1 MSSNECDGPG
11 HPPLRISSL
20 LGRREPT
27 RLSNQPHPSCK
38 CLAVNSFSSY
48 TARMDSGVEP
58 QTSKRYKT
66 QADGVSNWLEE
77 QWASLLVAVAFI
89 FYAARLFRLISRYAV
104 NIFFSDQWEFND
116 ATLFQKHSLWQI
128 FDWQHGPHRQ
138 GLGALFEKLVDPIF
152 GWNSRIESFIVW
164 GVIVTAAICALWLKR
179 RLYGSFSVFDVVI
192 PAILFIPAQWETLF
206 VTANFSHGP
215 FPLLLILVYCLSWT
229 FGKRAVRYPLVL
241 LINFA
246 GIYTGFGIFLGV
258 LTPILLALD
267 YWASAPQTRLRRTY
281 FVWILLV
288 AIVSLAS
295 FFVGYK
301 FNADLECFSFQPQ
314 TPRSY
319 VAYVALM
326 FANFFAIRRLLA
338 FPRIVG
344 TMILAAS
351 LVSLAIALGWLLRR
365 QGPKCAGEEGNRA
378 LLTVGLTAYSLLLCV
393 GTAYGR
399 LCGGLLTAFSPRYAI
414 YLEPAVLGFYFFLLG
429 LHQDRTRKLLLSGF
443 LMAIVAASSH
453 VDRSGMAYF
462 RDAKQRWKT
471 CYLQTED
478 IKHCDK
484 VAGFPIYTHPPERTH
499 LQEKLQYLKTA
510 GQNLYSDSR

>member
-1 MSSNECDGPG
+1 MDSTASRDPRVPKIGSCRADTPVRCLELVPGEGRPSRNRVAANRAPERAGQVSLQPYGSIRALSGPAQVKFGRAALVISNDCDAPG

-27 RLSNQPHPSCK
+27 RLSNQPHTACK

-66 QADGVSNWLEE
+66 QADGVWNWLEE
-77 QWASLLVAVAFI
+77 QWVTLLVAVAFI

-241 LINFA
+241 LINFVS
-246 GIYTGFGIFLGV
+246 IYTGFGIFLGV

-267 YWASAPQTRLRRTY
+267 YWASAPQTR
-281 FVWILLV
+281 
-288 AIVSLAS
+288 
-295 FFVGYK
+295 
-301 FNADLECFSFQPQ
+301 
-314 TPRSY
+314 
-319 VAYVALM
+319 
-326 FANFFAIRRLLA
+326 
-338 FPRIVG
+338 
-344 TMILAAS
+344 
-351 LVSLAIALGWLLRR
+351 
-365 QGPKCAGEEGNRA
+365 
-378 LLTVGLTAYSLLLCV
+378 
-393 GTAYGR
+393 
-399 LCGGLLTAFSPRYAI
+399 
-414 YLEPAVLGFYFFLLG
+414 
-429 LHQDRTRKLLLSGF
+429 
-443 LMAIVAASSH
+443 
-453 VDRSGMAYF
+453 
-462 RDAKQRWKT
+462 
-471 CYLQTED
+471 
-478 IKHCDK
+478 
-484 VAGFPIYTHPPERTH
+484 
-499 LQEKLQYLKTA
+499 
-510 GQNLYSDSR
+510 